1 MKPLRWLLLAAVCWL
16 AAGAHAPLA
25 AQDPLV
31 PPKLIKLGE
40 QLEYLLLIRMEEERI
55 FLGKVLK
62 AVGQGD
68 LKDDVVVAVAY
79 RARGYNQRFP
89 FPYFQVMIEKIAK
102 QRGVVLGS

>member
-1 MKPLRWLLLAAVCWL
+1 MKPLRWLLLAAVCWM

-55 FLGKVLK
+55 FVGKVIK
-62 AVGQGD
+62 AVGEGD
-68 LKDDVVVAVAY
+68 LKDDLVIAVAY
-79 RARGYNQRFP
+79 RARSYNARFP

-102 QRGVVLGS
+102 QRGVVLGG